1 MRIIPRLPFPAHCG
15 AGSAGPGPTG
25 LGAPGLLA
33 QADRTGSPR
42 AATPRGLTLMRSR
55 SSQEQASRTLRLPTL
70 PLTGVGARHSDPSRL
85 SADPFPGGYPTRHTG
100 LREGLL
106 RLARS
111 FFRVRAFP
119 VNIPESSQGPP
130 GAPRFLL
137 LGQLLPRNG
146 FLISG
151 EAAPL
156 GCRSLKGFHGSRGV
170 AFGHWVVWA
179 GPGHWPRVLPVLP
192 SPTPAARGSGGF
204 GVGNATPSLGPQW
217 GARLESGV
225 IRVALGSA
233 HPSPPGPLLFRA
245 RPATGLW

>member
-1 MRIIPRLPFPAHCG
+1 MSPQIPPPANCG
-15 AGSAGPGPTG
+15 AGSTGLGATG
-25 LGAPGLLA
+25 LGAPGPLA
-33 QADRTGSPR
+33 LAGRTGSPG
-42 AATPRGLTLMRSR
+42 AAAPRGLTLLRSR
-55 SSQEQASRTLRLPTL
+55 SSQERASRTLKLPTL

-85 SADPFPGGYPTRHTG
+85 SAGPFPG
-100 LREGLL
+100 
-106 RLARS
+106 RLPDPAHGPSRGTAAPRTVL
-111 FFRVRAFP
+111 FRVRAFP

-130 GAPRFLL
+130 GAPRILL

-192 SPTPAARGSGGF
+192 SPTPVARGSGGF
-204 GVGNATPSLGPQW
+204 G
-217 GARLESGV
+217 SG
-225 IRVALGSA
+225 RPR
-233 HPSPPGPLLFRA
+233 HPWAPNGVLDSNPV
-245 RPATGLW
+245 